1 MKSDKLLVWIVV
13 VIAMLAAAAVTI
25 NSFRDEATYINE
37 NTPEAVVHDFVLA
50 IQKEEYKKAHGFV
63 LSDIK
68 YEEFMEY
75 SVINTNVEYGIIVES
90 SEILDQETAIVWY
103 LVVNESQSFV
113 ESSYSYTESATLIIE
128 EDGGDWKISQ
138 MYPYL
143 MEYFYGLKPPIR
155 EP

>member
-13 VIAMLAAAAVTI
+13 VIAVLAAAAVTI

-75 SVINTNVEYGIIVES
+75 SVINTNGEYGIIVES
-90 SEILDQETAIVWY
+90 SEILDQETAIVRY
-103 LVVNESQSFV
+103 LVVIESQSFV
-113 ESSYSYTESATLIIE
+113 ESSYSYTESATLMIE

-143 MEYFYGLKPPIR
+143 MEYFYGLKSPIR